1 MPRSRSTR
9 FAACDIEGLESL
21 SPEAFEANHG
31 GYDTV
36 FVDQDPNRLVP
47 LDALR
52 AFEREGRI
60 GKVHG
65 KVYTTAGVA
74 TSLVNAKRIGESMAA
89 AMKSEGIDAVILT
102 ST

>member
-9 FAACDIEGLESL
+9 FAACDIEGLETL
-21 SPEAFEANHG
+21 SPDAFEANHG

-47 LDALR
+47 LDVVR
-52 AFEREGRI
+52 AFEKEGRI
-60 GKVHG
+60 GGVNG

-74 TSLVNAKRIGESMAA
+74 TSLANAKRIGEGMAV